1 MYRIKSG
8 GLINRN
14 KELNFSFNG
23 KNFVGYEG
31 DTLSSALLGNGIHLV
46 GRSFK
51 YHRPRGIF
59 SSGSVEP
66 SALVQLDEKNF
77 TEPNI
82 RATTVKLYDGL
93 VSNSQNHVGS
103 LSWDFMRINDYLSTF
118 LSAGFYYKT
127 FMWPKAFWEKVY
139 EPIIRNAAGL
149 GKLSKE
155 SDPST
160 YDKGYLHCDLLVI
173 GAGPAGL
180 YSALIAARTGAKI
193 IVVDE
198 DFILGGSF
206 NGENININDNICSDW
221 VKSILSELNSL
232 KNVRLMSSTTLYGS
246 FDHGI
251 YGALEVK
258 SYNSKNNLKKPRHI
272 LWKIYSKFSVLCTGA
287 LERSILFENNDLPG
301 IMLSKSVRHYCNRWG
316 VIPGNNI
323 SIYTNNDDGWETA
336 KDLKKAGCNVVCII
350 DQRSKIK
357 PPIENIDHIL
367 GRNIVKAKGN
377 LRISSI
383 KLDNGR
389 VINTDCLAVSGGY
402 NPNLHLT
409 CHQRGKP
416 KWNEVNHC
424 FVPHNPP
431 KTMEVIGAANGLFN
445 LSLIHI

>member
-59 SSGSVEP
+59 SSGSEEP
-66 SALVQLDEKNF
+66 SALVQLEEKNF

-180 YSALIAARTGAKI
+180 YSALIAARTGA
-193 IVVDE
+193 
-198 DFILGGSF
+198 
-206 NGENININDNICSDW
+206 
-221 VKSILSELNSL
+221 
-232 KNVRLMSSTTLYGS
+232 
-246 FDHGI
+246 
-251 YGALEVK
+251 
-258 SYNSKNNLKKPRHI
+258 
-272 LWKIYSKFSVLCTGA
+272 
-287 LERSILFENNDLPG
+287 
-301 IMLSKSVRHYCNRWG
+301 
-316 VIPGNNI
+316 
-323 SIYTNNDDGWETA
+323 
-336 KDLKKAGCNVVCII
+336 
-350 DQRSKIK
+350 
-357 PPIENIDHIL
+357 
-367 GRNIVKAKGN
+367 
-377 LRISSI
+377 
-383 KLDNGR
+383 
-389 VINTDCLAVSGGY
+389 
-402 NPNLHLT
+402 
-409 CHQRGKP
+409 
-416 KWNEVNHC
+416 
-424 FVPHNPP
+424 
-431 KTMEVIGAANGLFN
+431 
-445 LSLIHI
+445 